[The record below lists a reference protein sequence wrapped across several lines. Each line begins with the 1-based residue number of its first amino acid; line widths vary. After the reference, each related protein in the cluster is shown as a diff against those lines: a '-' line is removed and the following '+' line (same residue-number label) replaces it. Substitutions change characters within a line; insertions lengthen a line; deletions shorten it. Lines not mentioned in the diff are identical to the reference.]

1 MKIIAIIIVLIT
13 VLIIF
18 FLVTMFFMGS
28 GKNSTIPPFDVVYT
42 WVSQH
47 DPERDRYK
55 AMISEDE
62 NSSHFRYNNNDELKY
77 SIRNMFKYC
86 GSWIKNIYIVVKDGQ
101 HPPFIDF
108 TNPRVILVNHSEIM
122 PRDAL
127 PTFNSLAIECCI
139 HNIKNLSDVY
149 VYLNDDMFVSEYF
162 APVVNGKIQVNV
174 TTPSN
179 TTFDTVY
186 PGQDG
191 PYSFE
196 SMLKNTM
203 FYGKT
208 LLNGNINIGFIH
220 APSVCYKP
228 WEIEMFNLLNFN
240 NLLNQTILSKFRH
253 NKNIIITNS
262 FRTLFYLTKEKDVD
276 IVSCQES
283 SIDLTGDSDCIIKP
297 AKFFVVNSIDDKC
310 SKSFTQQMEQLYP
323 EPSPIEKS

>member
-1 MKIIAIIIVLIT
+1 
-13 VLIIF
+13 
-18 FLVTMFFMGS
+18 MGS

>member
-1 MKIIAIIIVLIT
+1 
-13 VLIIF
+13 
-18 FLVTMFFMGS
+18 MFVIGS
-28 GKNSTIPPFDVVYT
+28 DKNSTIPPFDVVYT

-55 AMISEDE
+55 LMRSKDE
-62 NSSHFRYNNNDELKY
+62 NSSHIRYNNNDELKY

-101 HPPFIDF
+101 RPPFIDF

-139 HNIKNLSDVY
+139 HNIKNLSDIY

-174 TTPSN
+174 ITPSN
-179 TTFDTVY
+179 TTFTTVY

-196 SMLKNTM
+196 SMRENTM

-208 LLNGNINIGFIH
+208 ILNGNINIGLIH

-228 WEIEMFNLLNFN
+228 WEIEMFNLLDSK
-240 NLLNQTILSKFRH
+240 NLLIPTIMSKFRH

-262 FRTLFYLTKEKDVD
+262 FRTLFYLTKEKDIDV
-276 IVSCQES
+276 VSAQES
-283 SIDLTGDSDCIIKP
+283 YNDLTDDSDCIIKP
-297 AKFFVVNSIDDKC
+297 AKFFVVNSIDNKC